1 MFYVCDEAQLDEL
14 ILNFMGE
21 IEFPEFLEID
31 PLLQR
36 LIKRFSIYFVNF
48 KNNKNSC
55 GFKNV

>member
-31 PLLQR
+31 PLIQR
-36 LIKRFSIYFVNF
+36 LIKRFSINFVIQ
-48 KNNKNSC
+48 K
-55 GFKNV
+55 